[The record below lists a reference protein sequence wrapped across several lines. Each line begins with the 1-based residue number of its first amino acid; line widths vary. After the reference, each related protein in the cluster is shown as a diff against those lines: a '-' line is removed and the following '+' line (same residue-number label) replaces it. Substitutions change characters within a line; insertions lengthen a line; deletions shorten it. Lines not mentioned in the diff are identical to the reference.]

1 MQTNAHVSLREKPWN
16 VKFFFKSELFL
27 VSIKNNSNLNLK
39 ELKIAERYFKF

>member
-16 VKFFFKSELFL
+16 VKFFFKSELFFF
-27 VSIKNNSNLNLK
+27 IKNNSNLNLK